1 MCLYIYIHIYIY
13 IYIYIRCGVI
23 THSAKVTRQ
32 QKECRERGLNLPPP
46 PFLAKRQED
55 LSMIFSQN
63 LNFQEKLL
71 TLKILNDLENC
82 KNGTKK
88 GKKLLRMKNNN
99 YIICHTPYLRNNLAY
114 DHDFW
119 RTCVKSWC
127 LQVSDSCYWNFHFF
141 GLWGG

>member
-1 MCLYIYIHIYIY
+1 
-13 IYIYIRCGVI
+13 
-23 THSAKVTRQ
+23 
-32 QKECRERGLNLPPP
+32 
-46 PFLAKRQED
+46 
-55 LSMIFSQN
+55 MIFSQN

-119 RTCVKSWC
+119 RTCVKS
-127 LQVSDSCYWNFHFF
+127 
-141 GLWGG
+141 

>member
-1 MCLYIYIHIYIY
+1 MWCDHTFSQSNKATK
-13 IYIYIRCGVI
+13 RVQGKGV
-23 THSAKVTRQ
+23 
-32 QKECRERGLNLPPP
+32 EPPP

-88 GKKLLRMKNNN
+88 GKKLLGMKNNN

-119 RTCVKSWC
+119 RTCVKS
-127 LQVSDSCYWNFHFF
+127 
-141 GLWGG
+141 